1 MYVGLIL
8 VQVLVLILI
17 HPAAGYNLD
26 QEHSL
31 VFSGPPSSMFGYSV
45 LLHHHTTHNWSVLIL
60 IYHCYSPFPLLI
72 HFCCLVLPQN
82 LSLLRYLLN
91 TNLWSFFSFFPP
103 LLLCKPKIEPCRAF
117 HLDVKIR
124 VILVVTLLHI

>member
-8 VQVLVLILI
+8 VQVLALI

-45 LLHHHTTHNWSVLIL
+45 LLHHHTTHNWSVMIL
-60 IYHCYSPFPLLI
+60 IDNFYSPFPVTDIRL
-72 HFCCLVLPQN
+72 FGVARESQF
-82 LSLLRYLLN
+82 LRY
-91 TNLWSFFSFFPP
+91 
-103 LLLCKPKIEPCRAF
+103 A
-117 HLDVKIR
+117 
-124 VILVVTLLHI
+124 